1 MKYEGFKIS
10 KESVDKLFPKGDI
23 DILGYE
29 SPIQMLTNQF
39 ASEISKKADEN
50 IWEAVVKT
58 EVVVDKDELV
68 KALQYDRDQYEK
80 GYING
85 YNAGLNADKW
95 IGVDDRLPDKATYD
109 WVLVNILFTE
119 CGEYGIPMIA
129 EHRNGEWWD
138 VLDNQL
144 SDLDIKVTHWMPL
157 PEPPEESENGKP

>member
-23 DILGYE
+23 DIFGYE

-85 YNAGLNADKW
+85 YYSGLNADKW
-95 IGVDDRLPDKATYD
+95 ISVEERLPEENGSY
-109 WVLVNILFTE
+109 LVVGKTKTAYTSHFYKKRIIH
-119 CGEYGIPMIA
+119 G
-129 EHRNGEWWD
+129 
-138 VLDNQL
+138 
-144 SDLDIKVTHWMPL
+144 KVFSAHFSNKYITHWMPL
-157 PEPPEESENGKP
+157 PEPPRESEDA